1 MTAADRLRR
10 LLPALWLGVLLCV
23 ALVAT
28 PAPFALLDK
37 PTAGRVVARIL
48 AQEAWLSLVLSALG
62 LVWARVR
69 ARRAAEAGT
78 GSQFSTEMV
87 LLLGVLA
94 CTVVG
99 YFGLQPQMAAARA
112 GQGLWSFGQL
122 HAASTVFYA
131 LKLVLLAAL
140 AWRSAG
146 EVAALPAAH
155 GGRAAAPTVS
165 PPPSS

>member
-1 MTAADRLRR
+1 MKAADRLARV
-10 LLPALWLGVLLCV
+10 LPAVWLGALLCV

-37 PTAGRVVARIL
+37 PMAGRVVARIL
-48 AQEAWLSLVLSALG
+48 AQEAWLSLLLAGAG
-62 LVWARVR
+62 LVWARAK
-69 ARRAAEAGT
+69 ARQDAAAGT

-94 CTVVG
+94 CTVIG

-122 HAASTVFYA
+122 HAASSAFYA

-140 AWRSAG
+140 TWRCAG
-146 EVAALPAAH
+146 ESRWP
-155 GGRAAAPTVS
+155 APTVN
-165 PPPSS
+165 PPSSS